1 MIRGRYYMNKRIKDK
16 INDIETYLEQLAEI
30 KPKTFKGYE
39 KDFKTKAACE
49 RYFEKIAE
57 AVIDL
62 TFLIINEKGFKTPE
76 EDSQAFTILEFEKII
91 NNKLANKL
99 KDMKGMRNIIA
110 YQYGEVN
117 DELMFIAINEEIE
130 NDVNLF
136 LDIVKKL
143 D

>member
-1 MIRGRYYMNKRIKDK
+1 
-16 INDIETYLEQLAEI
+16 
-30 KPKTFKGYE
+30 
-39 KDFKTKAACE
+39 
-49 RYFEKIAE
+49 
-57 AVIDL
+57 
-62 TFLIINEKGFKTPE
+62 
-76 EDSQAFTILEFEKII
+76 
-91 NNKLANKL
+91 
-99 KDMKGMRNIIA
+99 MKGMRNIIA

>member
-30 KPKTFKGYE
+30 KPKTFKGY
-39 KDFKTKAACE
+39 
-49 RYFEKIAE
+49 
-57 AVIDL
+57 
-62 TFLIINEKGFKTPE
+62 EKGFKTPE

-110 YQYGEVN
+110 HQYGEVN